1 MNRYDLKEFE
11 NGWIIGNFSPSI
23 LRNENF
29 EIAIKRY
36 HPGDTEVRHYQRIAT
51 EVTFVVSG
59 KIRMN
64 DEIIEENQ
72 IIELLSLEEFDF
84 EALEKSVVVCI
95 KYPSIPNDKII
106 SIPK

>member
-1 MNRYDLKEFE
+1 VKRYDLTEFE
-11 NGWIIGNFSPSI
+11 NGWIIGNFFPSI

-36 HPGDTEVRHYQRIAT
+36 NLGDTEVRHYQRIAT

-64 DEIIEENQ
+64 DQIVVENQ
-72 IIELLSLEEFDF
+72 IIELQSLEEYDF

-95 KYPSIPNDKII
+95 KYPSIPKDKII
-106 SIPK
+106 SLPR

>member
-36 HPGDTEVRHYQRIAT
+36 NPGDTEVRHYQRIAT